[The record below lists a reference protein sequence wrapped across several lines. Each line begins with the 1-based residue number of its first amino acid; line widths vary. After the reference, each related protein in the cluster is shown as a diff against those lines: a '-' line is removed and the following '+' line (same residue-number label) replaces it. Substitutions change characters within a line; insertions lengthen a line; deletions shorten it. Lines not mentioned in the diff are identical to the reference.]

1 MRAFTKGKAWA
12 KFEPVAEFLIR
23 EGAPPALRAPRNR
36 AGEIGYQAL
45 FALLKQ
51 SCEVLADEDEDD
63 EKQRG
68 SCEVRL
74 SAGVRFDPAKYAPD
88 MGTRISAGVARWQ
101 SLYADDMQLV
111 ADILEAFP
119 CRQNVP
125 VRDVLCFV
133 KEDVPAFCEAVKL
146 TKGEFC
152 VQDIV
157 AGREWAKSLE
167 KEIHGD
173 AARIASALLGRG
185 LDCDELRMSAGKVLR
200 GLRCTPGDDE
210 SRDAVALLVACCLC
224 CPGGR
229 AGPSNHYLT
238 KNRIVE
244 SGSEIGFALRAAV
257 AVSEVAREEAAH
269 SGSFGNLSGSS
280 AGVPVL
286 QRIVRVWASDHQ
298 KRAGRDRSRTPRRQ
312 KTAKLPPA
320 KFPPAK
326 LPPAARPQPTTP
338 PARPATPPTTT
349 LPPVALPPAA
359 RPQPTTPPAGPAAPP
374 TTILLPTAHPERPQP
389 TTPPAGPAAPPTTT
403 LLPAARPERP
413 QPTTPPRD
421 CGQIG
426 SRDAQ
431 PRFMVPVSEVLRAQE
446 EPEEPEERKREQKKD
461 KIPRMMQ
468 RFVAHGETLV
478 CTRKRALWVEGVDG
492 GGATRRVPL
501 AEVEEL
507 L

>member
-1 MRAFTKGKAWA
+1 MRAGQPVRAFTKGKAWA
-12 KFEPVAEFLIR
+12 KFEPVVDFLIQ
-23 EGAPPALRAPRNR
+23 EGAPPELRAPRDR
-36 AGEIGYQAL
+36 AGHIGYQAL

-51 SCEVLADEDEDD
+51 SCEVLEDEDD

-68 SCEVRL
+68 SGEVRL
-74 SAGVRFDPAKYAPD
+74 SAGVRFDPGKYAPD
-88 MGTRISAGVARWQ
+88 MGARISAGVARWQ
-101 SLYADDMQLV
+101 SLYDDDMQLV

-133 KEDVPAFCEAVKL
+133 RDDVPAFCEAVKQ
-146 TKGEFC
+146 TTGEFC

-157 AGREWAKSLE
+157 ASRGWANSLKE
-167 KEIHGD
+167 EIHGD
-173 AARIASALLGRG
+173 ATRIAGALLGRG
-185 LDCDELRMSAGKVLR
+185 LDCDELRMSALKLQR
-200 GLRCTPGDDE
+200 GLRCMPGDEE
-210 SRDAVALLVACCLC
+210 SKGAVGLLVACCLC

-298 KRAGRDRSRTPRRQ
+298 KRAGRERSRTPRAR
-312 KTAKLPPA
+312 KTKGPA
-320 KFPPAK
+320 KGA
-326 LPPAARPQPTTP
+326 PAAQPTTP
-338 PARPATPPTTT
+338 P
-349 LPPVALPPAA
+349 LPPAKEPEKPQPPAALPPAA
-359 RPQPTTPPAGPAAPP
+359 QPTTPPQPPAKRPEEPQPPAAAA
-374 TTILLPTAHPERPQP
+374 LP
-389 TTPPAGPAAPPTTT
+389 TTPPLPPAK
-403 LLPAARPERP
+403 E
-413 QPTTPPRD
+413 PRED
-421 CGQIG
+421 G
-426 SRDAQ
+426 STEVLSGDAQ
-431 PRFMVPVSEVLRAQE
+431 PRFMVPVSEVLRDQARAQAR
-446 EPEEPEERKREQKKD
+446 PEEPKKEPEKD
-461 KIPRMMQ
+461 KIPRVMQ
-468 RFVAHGETLV
+468 RFVARGETLV
-478 CTRKRALWVEGVDG
+478 CTRKGARWAEGVDG

-501 AEVEEL
+501 AEVEAL